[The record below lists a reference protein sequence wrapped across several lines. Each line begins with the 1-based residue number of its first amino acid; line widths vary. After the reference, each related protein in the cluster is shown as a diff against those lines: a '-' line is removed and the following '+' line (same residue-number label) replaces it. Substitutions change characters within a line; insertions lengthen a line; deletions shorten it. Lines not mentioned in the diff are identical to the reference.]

1 MKFMYA
7 VKQNTKKANLY
18 ITQATN
24 IDYKITKSLHVKDI
38 VTKEEAEEIQ
48 KLVKDEFGIGSKV
61 IELELVE
68 KNTQSKSNN
77 ESVIEHEHEQE
88 EVKEELEATQEIVED
103 VQETEPPEPQ
113 LEVDEFDVNSVDTS
127 DFAPTPEPLIA
138 QQTNTNATSSA
149 PSGFSKAWG

>member
-1 MKFMYA
+1 MYA

-24 IDYKITKSLHVKDI
+24 IDYKVTKELDVKDI

-68 KNTQSKSNN
+68 KNTQSKIKN
-77 ESVIEHEHEQE
+77 ESAVEHENEQE
-88 EVKEELEATQEIVED
+88 EVKIEHDATQEIVED
-103 VQETEPPEPQ
+103 IQETEV
-113 LEVDEFDVNSVDTS
+113 LESQSAVDDFDVDSIDTS
-127 DFAPTPEPLIA
+127 DFEPSPQKTTNSNTIA
-138 QQTNTNATSSA
+138 
-149 PSGFSKAWG
+149 GFSKAWG